1 MPAFTKVREYIL
13 SLIQDV
19 PSNDTTTLPSTRR
32 IAQECRVNRGTVLR
46 VIHALSSEGLITTI
60 RKPSIMIGRKPS
72 TEAFAVNPQQTLGPR
87 SMEVCR
93 SLLRDIIDC
102 RLRPGSMLP
111 TFKELRALYGCS
123 PVTLHAAVSSLITT
137 GHLERFKNGYRVHQ
151 PTAVSGKLSL
161 MLIIPEKRPKSGRI
175 PNRIAGFWIDIARE
189 CDRLNVDLETYG
201 FYCADSSRERSEKFR
216 SFTRKVNERALGYFI
231 VLVDSEPSDIL
242 DVMSVLRGS
251 EKPVA
256 IWDVGRTSIMPIPK
270 PFRNNPKILIIGRSV
285 IKSGGALIGRRLIE
299 LGHRRVAVIMT
310 KHWGNELIFQ
320 GLQKSFSEAGLDES
334 LIFLPVNEKTVSF
347 DWKTPN
353 ASKAREALHQGVSK
367 AAHIIDEQWKHFSHL
382 EDQFRAGIWNHY
394 YNREIRRIFQCA
406 LSDPSVTCVVGIHW
420 DARLVDDICRE
431 NRISIPKHLSLVGVL
446 NSAEHI
452 AAGITCCDWN
462 FPAVV
467 NAMVDHLLKP
477 APLHKNR
484 HRLVEIQ
491 SILVE
496 RQSSGSVTTHNNRPD
511 PSHEHD

>member
-1 MPAFTKVREYIL
+1 MNKKSSRQKPAFTKVRDYIL
-13 SLIQDV
+13 SRIENC
-19 PSNDTTTLPSTRR
+19 SSHGTTALPSTRR

-46 VIHALSSEGLITTI
+46 AIHALSSEGLIKTVS
-60 RKPSIMIGRKPS
+60 KPSIMIAQESP
-72 TEAFAVNPQQTLGPR
+72 TETLGVNTQQTLGPR

-111 TFKELRALYGCS
+111 SFKELRAFYGCS
-123 PVTLHAAVSSLITT
+123 SVTIHAAINNLIVT
-137 GHLERFKNGYRVHQ
+137 GYLERFKHGYRIHQ
-151 PTAVSGKLSL
+151 PRAISGKLSL
-161 MLIIPEKRPKSGRI
+161 MLIIPEQRPKTGRI

-189 CDRLNVDLETYG
+189 CDRLNVNLETYG
-201 FYCADSSRERSEKFR
+201 YYCADSASEQSEKLR
-216 SFTRKVNERALGYFI
+216 MFTRKVNERALGYFI

-242 DVMSVLRGS
+242 DVMSVLKGT

-256 IWDVGRTSIMPIPK
+256 VWDVGRTSIMPLPHW
-270 PFRNNPKILIIGRSV
+270 FRNDPKILIIGRSV
-285 IKSGGALIGRRLIE
+285 IESGGTLIGRRLIE

-320 GLQKSFSEAGLDES
+320 GLQKSFFEAGLDDG
-334 LIFLPVNEKTVSF
+334 LIFLPVTEKAASF
-347 DWKTPN
+347 NWKTAK
-353 ASKAREALHQGVSK
+353 ASKARNALHQGISK
-367 AAHIIDEQWKHFSHL
+367 AARIVDERWEHFSHL
-382 EDQFRAGIWNHY
+382 EDQFRAGIWNHH
-394 YNREIRRIFQCA
+394 YNIEIRRLFRKA
-406 LSDPSVTCVVGIHW
+406 LNDHSVTCIVGIHW
-420 DARLVDDICRE
+420 DTRLVSDICLE
-431 NRISIPKHLSLVGVL
+431 NRITIPKHLSIVGVL

-452 AAGITCCDWN
+452 SAGITCCDWN

-477 APLHKNR
+477 LPLHKNR

-496 RQSSGSVTTHNNRPD
+496 RQSSGTVHIQ
-511 PSHEHD
+511 